1 MIFGEIPVADCTGA
15 ILAHSLRISKGVLK
29 KGRVLTAEDAA
40 ALAQAGFRTVVAAR
54 LEPGDVGENE
64 AAAEL
69 AHAIAGT
76 AVAVGPAFTGR
87 VNLFAEIPGLAVL
100 DRAAVD
106 RFNLVDETV
115 TLATV
120 EPFAQVQPRQM
131 VATLKIIPFAA
142 PRSAVDKCLEV
153 AREAAPLLRVVAFVP
168 RRVALIQTH
177 LPGLKPSILDK
188 TAETTRER
196 LTALG
201 STLLRESRCGHAAA
215 ALAPAIEE
223 AVAAGAELV
232 LIAGASAIVDRRDVI
247 PAAIMAAG
255 GAIEHFGMPVDPGNL
270 MLMGRLGRVPVLGL
284 PGCARS
290 PKVNGFDWV
299 LQRSLAGLPVGSPEV
314 MAMGVGGLLA
324 DIPSRPLPRALAT
337 PEAGEAP
344 SLPRAPRIAALVL
357 AAGQSR
363 RMGALN
369 KLLIEI
375 DGVPM
380 VRRVVEMLRRSSA
393 KPIVV
398 VTGHENERVETTLK
412 DLPVNFVHNAAYAQ
426 GLSTSLKAGIAALT
440 DDVDGVLICL
450 GDMPRVTAAE
460 IDRLIA
466 AFNPV
471 EGRGICVPTRR
482 GKRGNPVLWAR
493 RFFAE
498 MQDVAGDVGAKHLI
512 GAYPE
517 MVAEVEMADDGVLTD
532 IDTPQALAKL
542 AASGVKV
549 TGPA

>member
-1 MIFGEIPVADCTGA
+1 MTFGEIPVAECAGA
-15 ILAHSLRISKGVLK
+15 ILAHSLRVSGRVLK
-29 KGRVLTAEDAA
+29 KGRLLSAEDAA
-40 ALAQAGFRTVVAAR
+40 ALAAAGYRSVIAAR

-64 AAAEL
+64 AASTL
-69 AHAIAGT
+69 AD
-76 AVAVGPAFTGR
+76 AVAGSGVRAAPGFTGR
-87 VNLFAEIPGLAVL
+87 ANLFAETQGLLVF
-100 DRAAVD
+100 DRAQID

-115 TLATV
+115 TLATLEPHARV
-120 EPFAQVQPRQM
+120 EPKQM

-153 AREAAPLLRVVAFVP
+153 AREAAPLLRVAAFAP
-168 RRVALIQTH
+168 RRVALIQTR

-201 STLLRESRCGHAAA
+201 STLLRESRCDHIAS

-223 AVAAGAELV
+223 AVVAGAELV

-247 PAAIMAAG
+247 PAALVAAG

-270 MLMGRLGRVPVLGL
+270 MLMGRLRRVPVLGL

-290 PKVNGFDWV
+290 PKPNGFDWV
-299 LQRSLAGLPVGSPEV
+299 LQRLLAGLPVGPPEV

-393 KPIVV
+393 ASIVV
-398 VTGHENERVETTLK
+398 VTGHERERVEAALK
-412 DLPVNFVHNAAYAQ
+412 DLPVAFVHNADYAQ
-426 GLSTSLKAGIAALT
+426 GLSTSLKVGIAALPDDT
-440 DDVDGVLICL
+440 DGTLVCL

-549 TGPA
+549 SGPA